1 LHFPKKESDRMAEE
15 TPTSGDED
23 GVDSGADGEVGG
35 ASEEAVTE
43 QQFLRAAT
51 AFEAIILSQ
60 IDIKNKLGDR
70 LNYSIQAGIIILGI
84 IAASIFILLL
94 TLSSQVNRISDVVAE
109 MNQDF
114 TSVSSQMGR
123 IDGYFGS
130 IEQRVT
136 QLEQIAGRTVQMEQ
150 ELALIAAD
158 LQAINTNINS
168 IKNHMGSVRGN
179 IGSVSLAID
188 HLNHDIQL
196 MSVDVHRMGGPARS
210 MNKMFPFP

>member
-1 LHFPKKESDRMAEE
+1 MAEE
-15 TPTSGDED
+15 TPTSDDENS
-23 GVDSGADGEVGG
+23 VDNGIGG
-35 ASEEAVTE
+35 GSEEAVTE

-94 TLSSQVNRISDVVAE
+94 TLSSQVNRISGVVKE

-114 TSVSSQMGR
+114 TSVRIQMER

-136 QLEQIAGRTVQMEQ
+136 QLE
-150 ELALIAAD
+150 
-158 LQAINTNINS
+158 
-168 IKNHMGSVRGN
+168 
-179 IGSVSLAID
+179 
-188 HLNHDIQL
+188 
-196 MSVDVHRMGGPARS
+196 
-210 MNKMFPFP
+210 

>member
-1 LHFPKKESDRMAEE
+1 MAEE

-23 GVDSGADGEVGG
+23 GIESEAGG

-70 LNYSIQAGIIILGI
+70 LNYAIQAGIIILGI

-94 TLSSQVNRISDVVAE
+94 TLSSQVNRISGVVKE

-114 TSVSSQMGR
+114 TSVRTQMER

-136 QLEQIAGRTVQMEQ
+136 QLEQIAGKTAQMEQ
-150 ELALIAAD
+150 ELAIIAAD
-158 LQAINTNINS
+158 LQAINANIGS

-179 IGSVSLAID
+179 IGNVSLAID

>member
-1 LHFPKKESDRMAEE
+1 MAEE
-15 TPTSGDED
+15 TPTSGDENGID
-23 GVDSGADGEVGG
+23 SEADSGIGG
-35 ASEEAVTE
+35 GPEEAVTE

-94 TLSSQVNRISDVVAE
+94 TLSSQVNRISGVVKE

-114 TSVSSQMGR
+114 TSVRAQMER

-136 QLEQIAGRTVQMEQ
+136 QLEKISGNTVQMEQ
-150 ELALIAAD
+150 ELGLIARD
-158 LQAINTNINS
+158 LKAINGTIGS
-168 IKNHMGSVRGN
+168 IKNHVGSVRGN
-179 IGSVSLAID
+179 MGNVSVAID
-188 HLNHDIQL
+188 RMNHDIQL
-196 MSVDVHRMGGPARS
+196 MSVDMHRMGGPARS